1 MKKIFFLLLLSFSA
15 LSFSVLSYS
24 LELEIVPTA
33 AEVLETEAAGLVARV
48 DFEQADQLLG
58 ALGFTLELNVDLT
71 PFLRCPASSRKEPG
85 FVAGLAAPSNH
96 CPRRRWS

>member
-15 LSFSVLSYS
+15 LSYS

-33 AEVLETEAAGLVARV
+33 GEVLETEAVGLVARV

-58 ALGFTLELNVDLT
+58 ALERAEAYYQQEGLNLSHPPVAFVIFGPPVSIFSKRTIKKIKKSSTLPPN
-71 PFLRCPASSRKEPG
+71 
-85 FVAGLAAPSNH
+85 
-96 CPRRRWS
+96 